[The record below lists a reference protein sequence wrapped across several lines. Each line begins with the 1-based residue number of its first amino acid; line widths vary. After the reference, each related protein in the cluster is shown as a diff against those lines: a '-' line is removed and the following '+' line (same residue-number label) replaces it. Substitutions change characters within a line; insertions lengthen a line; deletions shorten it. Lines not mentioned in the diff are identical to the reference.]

1 MVAPAVTPTTAVV
14 PAVTPT
20 TAVVPAV
27 SPATA
32 AVPANTTATEDPAMA
47 VAPVTMGTP
56 TIK

>member
-14 PAVTPT
+14 S
-20 TAVVPAV
+20 AV

-32 AVPANTTATEDPAMA
+32 AVPANTTATVDPAMA